1 MDTQIQQLRLQVPT
15 PEQTRLVF
23 CKPNVR
29 DLKSWIQDLPKANI
43 GETARLLYQALIE
56 LNNFKTDAENRVQLL
71 ELLRPEVLFINS
83 QLEKHFLNNSVMLDE
98 RPQKVANLCQ
108 ALQNHLTVGYKI
120 AIVEALQQK
129 HSVLALALQRA
140 VHSMFIS
147 QVRTYQLYF
156 TAPPLFWL
164 ELHQIYKI
172 ATKNNM
178 QSQLTRDPML
188 GTISEQS
195 VESAYSCALLLSCAR
210 TNQMRQS
217 DIAILA
223 NILPNWVLL
232 TKLQNADLPS
242 SLFVA
247 DLNHDAPP
255 RYKELLERASSE
267 TRVGLNTQ
275 DLAEALVRHQQS
287 FGNPSIK
294 HKIAIPD
301 NMSSTLL
308 AQLCSAWD
316 NIAQRDFQRTSSNG
330 TLQVCLGMSAVHYY
344 LSDQEPFE
352 DTLKSHQVS
361 IATYNTDNA
370 ERDIWDTASDV
381 KSDAEFNPLQVNLIE
396 YGSLPPL
403 GGAAYKRDTQASAA
417 LYPTYTLAIIN
428 SSPGGYCL
436 AWHDAVPPQL
446 QAGEIIAI
454 CQVENNAWSTA
465 LIRWIRQVDTEGT
478 QMGIELIAPNA
489 QPCGL
494 QLLRSND
501 TSSHFLR
508 ALLVPEIP
516 ALSQPA
522 SVIAPRI
529 PFQEG
534 HKVAINQQGT
544 ELKATLAKRSMH
556 TGSISQFEY
565 KVTTPI
571 KPVETQ
577 TTEASTVSSPGEDFD
592 SLWKSL

>member
-1 MDTQIQQLRLQVPT
+1 MDTQTQQLRLQVPT
-15 PEQTRLVF
+15 PEQTKLVF

-29 DLKSWIQDLPKANI
+29 DFKSWIQDLPKANI

-56 LNNFKTDAENRVQLL
+56 LNDFKTDAENRVQLL

-108 ALQNHLTVGYKI
+108 ALQNHLTVGYKLVI
-120 AIVEALQQK
+120 AGTLQQK
-129 HSVLALALQRA
+129 GPILALALQRA
-140 VHSMFIS
+140 VHSLFIS

-164 ELHQIYKI
+164 ELHQIYKL
-172 ATKNNM
+172 AAQNNVHT
-178 QSQLTRDPML
+178 QLIRDPML
-188 GTISEQS
+188 STISEQS

-223 NILPNWVLL
+223 NILPSWVLL
-232 TKLQNADLPS
+232 TKLQSADLPT

-247 DLNHDAPP
+247 DLNNDAPP
-255 RYKELLERASSE
+255 RYKELLEHPHSE

-275 DLAEALVRHQQS
+275 DLAEALVRHQQT
-287 FGNPSIK
+287 FGDKSIR
-294 HKIAIPD
+294 HKIVLPET
-301 NMSSTLL
+301 MSSTLL

-316 NIAQRDFQRTSSNG
+316 NIAKRDFQRTSSQG

-344 LSDQEPFE
+344 LSGQESFE
-352 DTLKSHQVS
+352 DTLKSHQVG
-361 IATYNTDNA
+361 IVEYKTDNA

-381 KSDAEFNPLQVNLIE
+381 KQDAEFNPLDVNLIE
-396 YGSLPPL
+396 YSNLPTLDDAP
-403 GGAAYKRDTQASAA
+403 YKRSAKSSVA
-417 LYPTYTLAIIN
+417 LYPSYSLSIVN

-436 AWHDAVPPQL
+436 AWHDTIPSQL
-446 QAGEIIAI
+446 QAGEITAI
-454 CQVENNAWSTA
+454 CQAENGIWSTA
-465 LIRWIRQVDTEGT
+465 LVRWIRQVDNAIT

-494 QLLRSND
+494 QLLRNND
-501 TSSHFLR
+501 TSSQFLR
-508 ALLVPEIP
+508 ALLVPEIN

-544 ELKATLAKRSMH
+544 ELKATLVKRTMH

-571 KPVETQ
+571 KPIDPPTS
-577 TTEASTVSSPGEDFD
+577 ADPIDNPMSEDFD
-592 SLWKSL
+592 SLWNLL

>member
-1 MDTQIQQLRLQVPT
+1 MDTQIQKSRLQVPT
-15 PEQTRLVF
+15 PEQTRLAF
-23 CKPNVR
+23 CKPNAR

-108 ALQNHLTVGYKI
+108 ALQNHLTVGYKLV
-120 AIVEALQQK
+120 IVEALLQK
-129 HSVLALALQRA
+129 NSVLALALQRA
-140 VHSMFIS
+140 AHSMFIS

-164 ELHQIYKI
+164 ELNQIYKL
-172 ATKNNM
+172 ASQNNVHT
-178 QSQLTRDPML
+178 QLIRDPML
-188 GTISEQS
+188 SMISEQS
-195 VESAYSCALLLSCAR
+195 VQSAYSCALLLSCAR

-223 NILPNWVLL
+223 NTLPSWVLL
-232 TKLQNADLPS
+232 TKLQSADLPS

-255 RYKELLERASSE
+255 RYKELLERAHSE

-275 DLAEALVRHQQS
+275 ELAEALVRHQQS
-287 FGNPSIK
+287 FGDKSVK
-294 HKIAIPD
+294 HKIALPD

-316 NIAQRDFQRTSSNG
+316 NIAKRDFQRTSSQG
-330 TLQVCLGMSAVHYY
+330 VLQICLGMSAVHYY
-344 LSDQEPFE
+344 LSGQEPFE
-352 DTLKSHQVS
+352 ETLKSLQVGLVQ
-361 IATYNTDNA
+361 YKTDNA
-370 ERDIWDTASDV
+370 ERDIWDSANDTKPDT
-381 KSDAEFNPLQVNLIE
+381 EFNPLQVDLIE
-396 YGSLPPL
+396 YGSLPTL
-403 GGAAYKRDTQASAA
+403 GSTAYKNDAQAPTA
-417 LYPTYTLAIIN
+417 LYPTHSLDIVN

-436 AWHDAVPPQL
+436 AWHNTVPPQL
-446 QAGEIIAI
+446 QAGELIAI
-454 CQVENNAWSTA
+454 CQVENNDWSTA
-465 LIRWIRQVDTEGT
+465 LIRWIRQVDTAVT

-494 QLLRSND
+494 QLLRNNE

-516 ALSQPA
+516 ALAQPA

-544 ELKATLAKRSMH
+544 ELKATLKKRTMH

-565 KVTTPI
+565 QVTTPI
-571 KPVETQ
+571 KSAEIQ
-577 TTEASTVSSPGEDFD
+577 TTAETIDSPQGEDFD
-592 SLWKSL
+592 SLWNSL